1 VTTTYDDPGLTE
13 ALLAVPISIEAA
25 ELAEL
30 TRTAVSA
37 GRRLRQRRRRA
48 RTTGTLG
55 TAGLVAA
62 LAVGLSVGGR
72 TGAPAQLLQGPAP
85 ALRGENAIGPVP
97 APAAM
102 PVPPTPATARSAS
115 AAPVRWVPLPGEV
128 LLGDP
133 ATVAT
138 RGGQVLIAYAY
149 AYVVRPPGA
158 RHESWACLAVLPLG
172 GTDLTQTTARSCAG
186 PAAPQLGAAES
197 VELVPAGPSDPDNG
211 QAGFSP
217 FTDIDVHP
225 VSRAVARVERVFRDG
240 TRAHGRLLPDA
251 PGRTVRF
258 AVLPLQH
265 GLTGHD
271 VLYDACD
278 QVLQD
283 RTGDGNTDGVTRPT
297 PRCHT
302 SVPRSART
310 AAASAPGH

>member
-13 ALLAVPISIEAA
+13 ALLAVPINIEAA

-37 GRRLRQRRRRA
+37 GRRLRRRRRLA
-48 RTTGTLG
+48 RTTGAFSA
-55 TAGLVAA
+55 AGLVAA
-62 LAVGLSVGGR
+62 LAVALSVAGR
-72 TGAPAQLLQGPAP
+72 TEAPAQLLQGPAP
-85 ALRGENAIGPVP
+85 AVRGENAIGPVP
-97 APAAM
+97 APAAT
-102 PVPPTPATARSAS
+102 PVPPAPATAGSAS
-115 AAPVRWVPLPGEV
+115 AAPVHWVPLPGEV

-133 ATVAT
+133 AIVTT
-138 RGGQVLIAYAY
+138 RGGQELVAYAY
-149 AYVVRPPGA
+149 AVRQTRAG
-158 RHESWACLAVLPLG
+158 HEPVACLAVLPTG
-172 GTDLTQTTARSCAG
+172 GTDLTQATARSCAG

-197 VELVPAGPSDPDNG
+197 IELVPAGPSDPDNG

-217 FTDIDVHP
+217 FTDIDVYP
-225 VSRAVARVERVFRDG
+225 VSLAVARVERVFRDG

-265 GLTGHD
+265 GLTGND

-310 AAASAPGH
+310 AAASGPGR